1 VRNTQLALLRRQGH
15 TINSE
20 IIMNRS
26 VVLSLSV
33 FGAAALLAGAGGS
46 TNPDEQAIRRHIER
60 YYFEGVRHS
69 DTAAAHKAFHPV
81 AKMYFLRDGSFAE
94 RSIPDW
100 LSAIAER
107 APNPPRPDGFPRRV
121 VAVDV
126 SGGAA
131 TAKLELR
138 YADAVITDYM
148 SLLKV
153 NGEWTIVGKIFDRQP
168 LSAQASGR

>member
-1 VRNTQLALLRRQGH
+1 MRSRILWLALPL
-15 TINSE
+15 
-20 IIMNRS
+20 
-26 VVLSLSV
+26 
-33 FGAAALLAGAGGS
+33 AALTAAGPRR
-46 TNPDEQAIRRHIER
+46 NPDEQAIRRHIER
-60 YYFEGVRHS
+60 YYFEGVRNS
-69 DTAAAHKAFHPV
+69 DTAAAHRAFHPV
-81 AKMYFLRDGSFAE
+81 AKMYFLRDGGFAE

-100 LSAIAER
+100 LTAIADK
-107 APNPPRPDGFPRRV
+107 APNPPRPDSFPRRV

-126 SGGAA
+126 TGGAA

-153 NGEWTIVGKIFDRQP
+153 NGEWTIVGKIFDRRP

>member
-1 VRNTQLALLRRQGH
+1 MRLRFLMLALP
-15 TINSE
+15 
-20 IIMNRS
+20 
-26 VVLSLSV
+26 V
-33 FGAAALLAGAGGS
+33 AALLTAAA
-46 TNPDEQAIRRHIER
+46 TRENPDEQAVRRHIER
-60 YYFEGVRHS
+60 YYFDGVRNS

-81 AKMYFLRDGSFAE
+81 ATMYFLRDGQFTQ

-100 LSAIAER
+100 LAAIAER
-107 APNPPRPDGFPRRV
+107 APKPPRPDSFPRKV

-126 SGGAA
+126 TGGAA

-153 NGEWTIVGKIFDRQP
+153 NGEWTIVGKIFDRRP
-168 LSAQASGR
+168 LSAQASGTGR

>member
-1 VRNTQLALLRRQGH
+1 MPRPILFPLFALIG
-15 TINSE
+15 T
-20 IIMNRS
+20 
-26 VVLSLSV
+26 VLL
-33 FGAAALLAGAGGS
+33 AAAGRVS
-46 TNPDEQAIRRHIER
+46 PEEQAIRRHIER
-60 YYFEGVRHS
+60 YYFEGVRNS

-81 AKMYFLRDGSFAE
+81 AKMYFLRDGGFAE
-94 RSIPDW
+94 RTIPDW
-100 LSAIAER
+100 LAVIAEK
-107 APNPPRPDGFPRRV
+107 APKPPRPDNFPRRV

-153 NGEWTIVGKIFDRQP
+153 NGEWTIVGKIFDRRP
-168 LSAQASGR
+168 LTAQAGGR

>member
-1 VRNTQLALLRRQGH
+1 MGSRLLWLALP
-15 TINSE
+15 S
-20 IIMNRS
+20 
-26 VVLSLSV
+26 
-33 FGAAALLAGAGGS
+33 AALLAAAATRG
-46 TNPDEQAIRRHIER
+46 NPDEQAIRQHIER
-60 YYFEGVRHS
+60 YYFEGVRNS
-69 DTAAAHKAFHPV
+69 DTASAHKAFHPV
-81 AKMYFLRDGSFAE
+81 AKMYFLRDGGFAE

-100 LSAIAER
+100 LAAIAEK
-107 APNPPRPDGFPRRV
+107 APRPPRPDSFPRRV

-153 NGEWTIVGKIFDRQP
+153 NGEWTIVGKIFDRRP
-168 LSAQASGR
+168 LAAQASGR

>member
-1 VRNTQLALLRRQGH
+1 MQRPILFSLLALTGTL
-15 TINSE
+15 
-20 IIMNRS
+20 
-26 VVLSLSV
+26 
-33 FGAAALLAGAGGS
+33 LLAAVGR
-46 TNPDEQAIRRHIER
+46 TNPEEQAIRRHIER
-60 YYFEGVRHS
+60 YYFEGVRNS

-81 AKMYFLRDGSFAE
+81 AKMYFLRDGGFAE

-100 LSAIAER
+100 LAVIAEK
-107 APNPPRPDGFPRRV
+107 APKPPRPDNFPRRV

-153 NGEWTIVGKIFDRQP
+153 NGEWTIVGKIFDRRP
-168 LSAQASGR
+168 LTAQAGGR